1 MGNGENL
8 GAVYREGLSNERAI
22 RAESGEVRE
31 GGDYVAIRLQEEP
44 AEQRSQKG
52 PGVLTCPGVCEGQ
65 GTRRHLGCVRD
76 RAPAW
81 SGLRTG
87 VKAGLGTELGK
98 VRLCWETW
106 VKSWDFTLSKKESCW
121 RVLKTYIL
129 FIKKDGLGCCEE

>member
-44 AEQRSQKG
+44 AEQRSQKR

-65 GTRRHLGCVRD
+65 GTRLEWAEDRCGGRSGD
-76 RAPAW
+76 RAGQGQVGRP
-81 SGLRTG
+81 G
-87 VKAGLGTELGK
+87 
-98 VRLCWETW
+98 
-106 VKSWDFTLSKKESCW
+106 
-121 RVLKTYIL
+121 
-129 FIKKDGLGCCEE
+129 